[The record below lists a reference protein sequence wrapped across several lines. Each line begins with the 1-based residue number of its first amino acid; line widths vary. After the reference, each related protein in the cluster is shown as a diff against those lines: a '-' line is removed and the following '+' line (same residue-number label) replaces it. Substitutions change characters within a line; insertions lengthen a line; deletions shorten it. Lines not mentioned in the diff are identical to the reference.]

1 MDLFG
6 INYLEVIG
14 ISCIFGLFGFIL
26 SVSVITGYPHSV
38 KSAMLGGGLGGLVFA
53 AFLFLMILV
62 VDQNA
67 PDDARCRTF
76 IVAANPELLETEI
89 DGNYIE
95 VKYGGEVFFERAIR
109 RRSIQALKNIENAK
123 ETTDQATKNA
133 KILEVIE
140 TSLGKGVN

>member
-53 AFLFLMILV
+53 AFAFVTILALG
-62 VDQNA
+62 QNA
-67 PDDARCRTF
+67 PDDAYCRNF
-76 IVAANPELLETEI
+76 IVAANPELLETKV
-89 DGNYIE
+89 DGDYIE
-95 VKYGGEVFFERAIR
+95 VKYEGEVFFNRAIR
-109 RRSIQALKNIENAK
+109 RRSVQALKNIKNAK